1 MPIVKLDQNFIENHL
16 TCPAFKARIE
26 MCCSEIKGL
35 YVLVSAQN
43 QGHGTYYLRYKDSNG
58 KTCHQKISRTADITL
73 AEARK
78 CAKTLR
84 AEIALGANPR
94 AEKNSQKAILRY
106 SEFFESHYL
115 EFIKPR
121 KRSWY
126 SDESLYRLRIKNVF
140 GNMRLN
146 QITRHQIQSFH
157 TDLKTEGLA
166 PASCDHYIK
175 LLKHS
180 LNLAID
186 WGFLTGPNP
195 ASRVPLFNV
204 DNRVENY
211 LDEDALGRLMYV
223 LQTDHNR
230 PICLLV
236 QWLLSTGMRL
246 GAALALR
253 WDHVN
258 RERRVILTSAS
269 SAKSKRN
276 SSLPLN
282 NAALAILDQLD
293 TEGRYEWLFVNT
305 RSGKIFVN
313 VHKVW
318 DRLRKQAG
326 LPHFRLHDSRHT
338 FASLLANQNV
348 SLFTIQALLQH
359 KSPVTSQRYSHLS
372 GSVLLSSSEC
382 ASQMIQNAMKI
393 KPDEVEHKPA

>member
-1 MPIVKLDQNFIENHL
+1 MSVLLLTDAIVK
-16 TCPAFKARIE
+16 
-26 MCCSEIKGL
+26 
-35 YVLVSAQN
+35 SAQCKPGARRQELCDSLIRGMLLEIRPSN
-43 QGHGTYYLRYKDSNG
+43 KSSYYLRYKSDGQTKYIKLGTSD
-58 KTCHQKISRTADITL
+58 IITL
-73 AEARK
+73 ADARK
-78 CAKTLR
+78 KARTLK
-84 AEIALGANPR
+84 AEIELGADPR
-94 AEKNSQKAILRY
+94 GEANARKEVLTYAEL
-106 SEFFESHYL
+106 FELYMNHA
-115 EFIKPR
+115 R
-121 KRSWY
+121 VHKRSHY

-146 QITRHQIQSFH
+146 KITRHQIQSFH

-211 LDEDALGRLMYV
+211 LDEEALGRLMHV

-236 QWLLSTGMRL
+236 QWLLATGMRL

-293 TEGRYEWLFVNT
+293 TEGKYEFLFVNSKT
-305 RSGKIFVN
+305 GKPFVN
-313 VHKVW
+313 VFKVW

-326 LPHFRLHDSRHT
+326 LPHFRLHDGRHT

-372 GSVLLSSSEC
+372 SSVLLSSSEC
-382 ASQMIQNAMKI
+382 ASQMIQNAMKR
-393 KPDEVEHKPA
+393 KPEEVEHKPT